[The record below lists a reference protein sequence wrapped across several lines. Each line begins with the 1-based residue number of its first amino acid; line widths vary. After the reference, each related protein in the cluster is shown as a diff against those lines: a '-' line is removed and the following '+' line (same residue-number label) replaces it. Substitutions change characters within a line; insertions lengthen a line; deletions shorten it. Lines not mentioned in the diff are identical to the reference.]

1 MKRLRPEDYQQVLAL
16 VVVAVLVTGC
26 SLRTMAINTVAD
38 SLVAAGD
45 VYASDDDP
53 ELIRQALPFALKTIE
68 SLLAEQPENRKL
80 LLAACR
86 GFAQYSY
93 AFVDTEADS
102 LESVDYR
109 AALEERERALKL
121 YLRAR
126 DYGLRSLELESP
138 GIGRRLEVAPET
150 ALVAFGVD
158 EVPLLYWTG
167 AAWGGT
173 ISLGK
178 DRPELM
184 ADLPAVRALIE
195 RTLELDPD
203 YDLGAAHSV
212 MVVLGAL
219 PEAMGGAPERARD
232 HFEQAVA
239 LSRGLSAGPYVTLA
253 KQVSVPAQD
262 WREFQQLLEQALEI
276 DPDREPSLRMM
287 NLIVQDQ
294 ARTLLGEIEEL
305 FLDYPKEPTEE
316 SQ

>member
-1 MKRLRPEDYQQVLAL
+1 MKDHIQVLAL
-16 VVVAVLVTGC
+16 VVVSTLVAGC

-38 SLVAAGD
+38 SLAAAGD
-45 VYASDDDP
+45 VYASDEDP
-53 ELIRQALPFALKTIE
+53 ELVRQALPFALKTME

-93 AFVDTEADS
+93 AFVDTNADR

-109 AALEERERALKL
+109 ASLAERERALKL

-126 DYGLRSLELESP
+126 DYCLRSLELESP
-138 GIGRRLEVAPET
+138 GIGRQLEIAPET
-150 ALVAFGVD
+150 ALAGFGVD
-158 EVPLLYWTG
+158 EVPVLFWTG
-167 AAWGGT
+167 AAWGGA

-178 DRPELM
+178 DRAELV
-184 ADLPAVRALIE
+184 ADVPAVRALME
-195 RTLELDPD
+195 RTLDLDPD

-212 MVVLGAL
+212 MIVLEAL
-219 PEAMGGAPERARD
+219 PEAMGGSPQRARD

-262 WREFQQLLEQALEI
+262 WREFQRLLEQALDI
-276 DPDREPSLRMM
+276 DPDHEPSLRLV
-287 NLIVQDQ
+287 NIITQER

-305 FLDYPKEPTEE
+305 FLEYPEEPTEE
-316 SQ
+316 SE

>member
-1 MKRLRPEDYQQVLAL
+1 MEDHKQVLAL
-16 VVVAVLVTGC
+16 VVVAVLLTGC

-53 ELIRQALPFALKTIE
+53 ELVRQALPFALKTIE

-80 LLAACR
+80 LLAGCR
-86 GFAQYSY
+86 GFTQYSY
-93 AFVDTEADS
+93 AFVDTHADS

-109 AALEERERALKL
+109 AALAERERGLKL

-126 DYGLRSLELESP
+126 DYCLRSLELESL
-138 GIGRRLEVAPET
+138 GIGRQLEVAPET
-150 ALVAFGVD
+150 ALAAFGVD

-167 AAWGGT
+167 AAWGGA

-195 RTLELDPD
+195 RSLELDPD

-212 MVVLGAL
+212 MIVLEAL
-219 PEAMGGAPERARD
+219 PEAMGGSPERARD
-232 HFEQAVA
+232 HFEQAVE

-262 WREFQQLLEQALEI
+262 WHEFQRLLEQALEI
-276 DPDREPSLRMM
+276 DPEREPSLRLM
-287 NLIVQDQ
+287 NIIVQDQ
-294 ARTLLGEIEEL
+294 ARTLLEEIEVL
-305 FLDYPKEPTEE
+305 FLDYPAEPTEE

>member
-1 MKRLRPEDYQQVLAL
+1 VKRLRPEDYQQVLAL

-53 ELIRQALPFALKTIE
+53 ELVRQALPFALKTIE

-93 AFVDTEADS
+93 AFVDAEADS

-109 AALEERERALKL
+109 AALAERERALKL

-138 GIGRRLEVAPET
+138 GIGRRLEVAPAT
-150 ALVAFGVD
+150 ALAAFGID

-212 MVVLGAL
+212 MIVLEAL
-219 PEAMGGAPERARD
+219 PEAMGGSPERARD

-239 LSRGLSAGPYVTLA
+239 LSRGLNAGPYVTLA

-305 FLDYPKEPTEE
+305 FLDYPEEPTEE

>member
-1 MKRLRPEDYQQVLAL
+1 MEDHKQVLAL
-16 VVVAVLVTGC
+16 VVAAAMLSGC

-93 AFVDTEADS
+93 AFVDTHADS

-109 AALEERERALKL
+109 ASLAERERALKL

-150 ALVAFGVD
+150 ALAAFGVD

-167 AAWGGT
+167 AAWGGA

-178 DRPELM
+178 DRPELS

-195 RTLELDPD
+195 RSLELDPD
-203 YDLGAAHSV
+203 YNLGAAHSV
-212 MVVLGAL
+212 MIVLEAL
-219 PEAMGGAPERARD
+219 PEAMGGSPERARD

-262 WREFQQLLEQALEI
+262 WREFQQLLEQALDI
-276 DPDREPSLRMM
+276 DPDGEPSLRLM
-287 NLIVQDQ
+287 NIIVQDQ
-294 ARTLLGEIEEL
+294 ARTL
-305 FLDYPKEPTEE
+305 
-316 SQ
+316 

>member
-1 MKRLRPEDYQQVLAL
+1 LR
-16 VVVAVLVTGC
+16 
-26 SLRTMAINTVAD
+26 SLAINTVAD
-38 SLVAAGD
+38 SLVASGD
-45 VYASDDDP
+45 VYASDNDP
-53 ELIRQALPFALKTIE
+53 ELVRQALPFALKTME

-93 AFVDTEADS
+93 AFVDTNADR

-109 AALEERERALKL
+109 ASLVERERALKL

-126 DYGLRSLELESP
+126 DYCLRSLELESA
-138 GIGRRLEVAPET
+138 GIGRQLEIAPET
-150 ALVAFGVD
+150 ALAEFGVD
-158 EVPLLYWTG
+158 EVPVLFWTG
-167 AAWGGT
+167 AAWGGA

-178 DRPELM
+178 DRPELS
-184 ADLPAVRALIE
+184 ADLPAVRALME

-212 MVVLGAL
+212 MIVLEAL
-219 PEAMGGAPERARD
+219 PAAMGGSRERARD
-232 HFEQAVA
+232 HFEQAVT

-262 WREFQQLLEQALEI
+262 WREFQQLLEQALDI
-276 DPDREPSLRMM
+276 DPDREPSLRLV
-287 NLIVQDQ
+287 NIIAQDR
-294 ARTLLGEIEEL
+294 ARTLLAEIEEL
-305 FLDYPKEPTEE
+305 FLDYPGEPSEE

>member
-1 MKRLRPEDYQQVLAL
+1 MKRLSLEDHKQVLAL
-16 VVVAVLVTGC
+16 VVVAALLTGC

-53 ELIRQALPFALKTIE
+53 ELVRQALPFALKTIE
-68 SLLAEQPENRKL
+68 ALLAEQPENRKL

-93 AFVDTEADS
+93 AFVDTEAYR

-138 GIGRRLEVAPET
+138 GVGRRLEVAPET
-150 ALVAFGVD
+150 ALAAFGVD

-178 DRPELM
+178 DRPELT

-212 MVVLGAL
+212 MIVLEAL
-219 PEAMGGAPERARD
+219 PEAMGGSPERARD

-239 LSRGLSAGPYVTLA
+239 LSRGSSAGPYVTLA

-276 DPDREPSLRMM
+276 DPDGEPSLRLM
-287 NLIVQDQ
+287 NIIVQDQ

-305 FLDYPKEPTEE
+305 FLDYPEEPTEE

>member
-1 MKRLRPEDYQQVLAL
+1 MIHRRPLALTLAL
-16 VVVAVLVTGC
+16 VVVSALLAGC
-26 SLRTMAINTVAD
+26 SLRSMAINTVAD

-45 VYASDDDP
+45 VYASDEDP
-53 ELIRQALPFALKTIE
+53 ELVRQALPFALKTIE

-86 GFAQYSY
+86 GFTQYSY
-93 AFVDTEADS
+93 AFVDAAADR
-102 LESVDYR
+102 LERVDYQ
-109 AALEERERALKL
+109 AALAERERALKL

-138 GIGRRLEVAPET
+138 GIRRQLEVAPET
-150 ALVAFGVD
+150 ALADFGVD

-167 AAWGGT
+167 AAWGGA

-195 RTLELDPD
+195 RTLDLDPD

-212 MVVLGAL
+212 MIVLEAL
-219 PEAMGGAPERARD
+219 PEVMGGSPERARD

-239 LSRGLSAGPYVTLA
+239 LSRGSSAGPYVTLA

-262 WREFQQLLEQALEI
+262 WREFQRLLEQALEI
-276 DPDREPSLRMM
+276 DPDREPSLRLA
-287 NLIVQDQ
+287 NIIAQEQ
-294 ARTLLGEIEEL
+294 ARTLLADIEEL
-305 FLDYPKEPTEE
+305 FLDYPEEPTEE
-316 SQ
+316 SR

>member
-1 MKRLRPEDYQQVLAL
+1 MEDHKQVLAL
-16 VVVAVLVTGC
+16 VVVAVLLTGC

-53 ELIRQALPFALKTIE
+53 ELVRQALPFALKTIE

-80 LLAACR
+80 LLAGCR

-93 AFVDTEADS
+93 AFVDTHADS

-109 AALEERERALKL
+109 AALAERERALKL

-126 DYGLRSLELESP
+126 DYCLRSLELESP
-138 GIGRRLEVAPET
+138 GIGRQLEVAPAT
-150 ALVAFGVD
+150 ALAAFGLD

-167 AAWGGT
+167 AAWGGAL
-173 ISLGK
+173 SLGK

-195 RTLELDPD
+195 RSLELDPD

-212 MVVLGAL
+212 MIVLEAL
-219 PEAMGGAPERARD
+219 PEAMGGSPERARD

-262 WREFQQLLEQALEI
+262 WREFQQLLEQALDI
-276 DPDREPSLRMM
+276 DPEREPSLRLM
-287 NLIVQDQ
+287 NIIIQDQ
-294 ARTLLGEIEEL
+294 ARTLLEEIEVL
-305 FLDYPKEPTEE
+305 FLDYPEEPSEE

>member
-1 MKRLRPEDYQQVLAL
+1 MKDYKQILAL
-16 VVVAVLVTGC
+16 VVGAVLLTGC

-53 ELIRQALPFALKTIE
+53 ELVRQALPFALKTIE

-80 LLAACR
+80 LLAGCR

-93 AFVDTEADS
+93 AFVDTHADS

-109 AALEERERALKL
+109 AALAERERALKL

-126 DYGLRSLELESP
+126 DYCLRSLELESP
-138 GIGRRLEVAPET
+138 GIGRQLEVAPET
-150 ALVAFGVD
+150 ALAAFGVD

-167 AAWGGT
+167 AAWGGAL
-173 ISLGK
+173 SLGK

-195 RTLELDPD
+195 RSLELDPD

-212 MVVLGAL
+212 MIVLEAL
-219 PEAMGGAPERARD
+219 PEAMGGSPERARD

-262 WREFQQLLEQALEI
+262 WHEFQRLLEQALEI
-276 DPDREPSLRMM
+276 DPEREPSLRLM
-287 NLIVQDQ
+287 NIIVQDQ
-294 ARTLLGEIEEL
+294 ARTLLEEMEIL
-305 FLDYPKEPTEE
+305 FLDYPAEPTEE
-316 SQ
+316 SE

>member
-1 MKRLRPEDYQQVLAL
+1 MKRLRLEDHKQVLAL
-16 VVVAVLVTGC
+16 VVVVALVTGC

-53 ELIRQALPFALKTIE
+53 ELVRQALPFALKTIE

-102 LESVDYR
+102 LENVDYR

-150 ALVAFGVD
+150 ALAAFGVD

-167 AAWGGT
+167 AAWGGA

-203 YDLGAAHSV
+203 YHLGAAHSV
-212 MVVLGAL
+212 MIVLEAL
-219 PEAMGGAPERARD
+219 PEAMGGSPQRARD

-276 DPDREPSLRMM
+276 DPDREPSLRLM

-305 FLDYPKEPTEE
+305 FLDYPEEPAEE

>member
-1 MKRLRPEDYQQVLAL
+1 MRLRPKDQKQLLAL
-16 VVVAVLVTGC
+16 VVVPVLLAGC

-38 SLVAAGD
+38 SLAAAGD
-45 VYASDDDP
+45 VYASDEDP
-53 ELIRQALPFALKTIE
+53 ELVRQALPFALKTME

-93 AFVDTEADS
+93 AFVATNADN

-109 AALEERERALKL
+109 ASLAERERALKL

-126 DYGLRSLELESP
+126 NYCLRSLELESP
-138 GIGRRLEVAPET
+138 GSGRQLEIAPET
-150 ALVAFGVD
+150 ALSGFGVD
-158 EVPLLYWTG
+158 EVPLLFWTG
-167 AAWGGT
+167 AAWGGA

-178 DRPELM
+178 DRPELV
-184 ADLPAVRALIE
+184 ADIPAVRALIV
-195 RTLELDPD
+195 RSLELDPD

-212 MVVLGAL
+212 MIVLEAL
-219 PEAMGGAPERARD
+219 PEAMGGSHDRARD
-232 HFEQAVA
+232 HFEQAVE

-262 WREFQQLLEQALEI
+262 WREFERLLEQALEI
-276 DPDREPSLRMM
+276 DPDREPSLRLV
-287 NLIVQDQ
+287 NIITQER

-305 FLDYPKEPTEE
+305 FLDYPEEPTEE
-316 SQ
+316 DQ

>member
-1 MKRLRPEDYQQVLAL
+1 VKRLSLEDHKQVLAL
-16 VVVAVLVTGC
+16 VVVAALLTGC

-53 ELIRQALPFALKTIE
+53 ELVRQALPFALKTIE
-68 SLLAEQPENRKL
+68 ALLAEQPENRKL

-93 AFVDTEADS
+93 AFVDTEAYR

-138 GIGRRLEVAPET
+138 GVGRRLEVAPET
-150 ALVAFGVD
+150 ALAAFGVD

-178 DRPELM
+178 DRPELT

-212 MVVLGAL
+212 MIVLEAL
-219 PEAMGGAPERARD
+219 PEAMGGSPERARD

-239 LSRGLSAGPYVTLA
+239 LSRGSSAGPYVTLA

-276 DPDREPSLRMM
+276 DPDGEPSLRLM
-287 NLIVQDQ
+287 NIIVQDQ

-305 FLDYPKEPTEE
+305 FLDYPEEPTEE

>member
-1 MKRLRPEDYQQVLAL
+1 MKDYKQILAL
-16 VVVAVLVTGC
+16 VVGAVLLTGC

-53 ELIRQALPFALKTIE
+53 ELVRQALPFALKTIE

-93 AFVDTEADS
+93 AFVDTHADS

-109 AALEERERALKL
+109 AALAERERALKL

-126 DYGLRSLELESP
+126 DYCLRSLELESP
-138 GIGRRLEVAPET
+138 GIGRQLEVAPET
-150 ALVAFGVD
+150 ALAAFGVD

-167 AAWGGT
+167 AAWGGAL
-173 ISLGK
+173 SLGK

-195 RTLELDPD
+195 RSLELDPD

-212 MVVLGAL
+212 MIVLEAL
-219 PEAMGGAPERARD
+219 PEAMGGSPERARD
-232 HFEQAVA
+232 HFEQAVT

-262 WREFQQLLEQALEI
+262 WHEFQRLLEQALEI
-276 DPDREPSLRMM
+276 DPEREPSLRLM
-287 NLIVQDQ
+287 NIIVQDQ
-294 ARTLLGEIEEL
+294 ARTLLEEIEIL
-305 FLDYPKEPTEE
+305 FLDYPAEPTEE
-316 SQ
+316 SE